1 MNAAVA
7 ALLDQPA
14 LLLLLL
20 LPALYWWTARERA
33 ELRRERAER
42 LRERR
47 ELLMRL
53 VSAEGLLQ
61 SRFRRIMSREG
72 VVRAEQCAF
81 ALSWEAGGG
90 GHGVGVLCGAPG
102 AAVTAAR
109 YLKDRPH
116 AAHVFG
122 AVYPGS
128 SGGKGGA
135 PTLLEL
141 EVLHIDWELDVAT
154 LRLLT
159 PRGYPHFLECYTGPP
174 SDVAGAS
181 LALCMFQLSESEL
194 PGFGCGIGV
203 LPADGVRLS
212 ADARHL
218 LYACPA
224 YAGDSGA
231 AFLMA
236 DEQLVGVHH
245 AFVNQLREQFERKH
259 SVDEP
264 LTGVE
269 VSLEALVAGAGRG
282 TCVALLASQL
292 PPGGSR
298 RG

>member
-1 MNAAVA
+1 MLTV
-7 ALLDQPA
+7 
-14 LLLLLL
+14 
-20 LPALYWWTARERA
+20 
-33 ELRRERAER
+33 
-42 LRERR
+42 
-47 ELLMRL
+47 
-53 VSAEGLLQ
+53 
-61 SRFRRIMSREG
+61 
-72 VVRAEQCAF
+72 
-81 ALSWEAGGG
+81 
-90 GHGVGVLCGAPG
+90 
-102 AAVTAAR
+102 
-109 YLKDRPH
+109 
-116 AAHVFG
+116 
-122 AVYPGS
+122 
-128 SGGKGGA
+128 
-135 PTLLEL
+135 
-141 EVLHIDWELDVAT
+141 DWELDLAT

-194 PGFGCGIGV
+194 PGFSCGIGV

-236 DEQLVGVHH
+236 DEHLIGVHV
-245 AFVNQLREQFERKH
+245 AFVNQLRENFERKR
-259 SVDEP
+259 SVDER

-292 PPGGSR
+292 ESSC
-298 RG
+298 RGAYDAEADGHQRDSNAQCRAFTRTASPRDLGRGCKEDA